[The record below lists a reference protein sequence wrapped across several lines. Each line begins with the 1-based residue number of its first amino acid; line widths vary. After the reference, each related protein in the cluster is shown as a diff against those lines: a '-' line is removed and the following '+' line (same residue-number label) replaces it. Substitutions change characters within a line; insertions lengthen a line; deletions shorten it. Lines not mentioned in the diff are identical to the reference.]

1 MRVGEQNMMNFN
13 TTELTLDQLLP
24 IFDGITDAV
33 FIDDDSGICQWCNDA
48 CEEVYGIEMDDIVG
62 RSVDELEKAGIFT
75 PSVTRRV
82 LDEKR
87 EITIIHENR
96 FGRRLLTTGTPIFI
110 PMTSGGWVAAGEGR
124 YTRRIA
130 FVVTTSRDITQIS
143 DATGKRAKASNAGLF
158 GLELLPQGGLSEK
171 DIYGQDKLQDAKDSE
186 DSRGSTVRIVSR
198 SEVMKNVITL
208 TKRLASVNTTVLIT
222 GESGVG
228 KGLIARTLH
237 EEGNRWQKPFVT
249 VNCGA
254 IPENLIESE
263 LFGYVAG
270 AFTGSRSGGKKGL
283 FEAAQ
288 DGTIFLDE
296 ISELPLNLQVKL
308 LQVIQERQIT
318 PVGGTKQIPIDVRI
332 ISATNRDLESLVKE
346 GRFREDLYYRLNVV
360 PINVPPLRERP
371 DDILPLIQRNL
382 VRCNRE
388 LGERKTI
395 NAGALAVLLKY
406 PWPGNIRE
414 LQNIIERLVITT
426 SHNVITEDDIF
437 IFIKQAADENPTVYE
452 EMSLTAA
459 LEKAEKEILSQA
471 VDNYGSTRAIARVLK
486 VSQPTIVRKLNKYGL
501 TTDNS

>member
-1 MRVGEQNMMNFN
+1 MMNFN
-13 TTELTLDQLLP
+13 TTNLTLDQLLP

-33 FIDDDSGICQWCNDA
+33 FIDDAEGICQWCNDA
-48 CEEVYGIEMDDIVG
+48 CEEIYDIEMDDIVG

-87 EITIIHENR
+87 EVTIIHENR

-124 YTRRIA
+124 YTRTIA

-143 DATGKRAKASNAGLF
+143 DATGMRADARAF
-158 GLELLPQGGLSEK
+158 GPELLPPGGLSEK
-171 DIYGQDKLQDAKDSE
+171 DIYGQDKLQEAEEAAGARSDTA
-186 DSRGSTVRIVSR
+186 RIVSR
-198 SEVMKNVITL
+198 SEVMKNVVTL
-208 TKRLASVNTTVLIT
+208 AKRLASVNTTVLIT

-228 KGLIARTLH
+228 KGLIAKTLH

-346 GRFREDLYYRLNVV
+346 GKFREDLYYRLNVV

-371 DDILPLIQRNL
+371 NDILPLIQRNL

-395 NAGALAVLLKY
+395 SAGALAILLKY

-426 SHNVITEDDIF
+426 QHSVITEDDIF

-501 TTDNS
+501 TTDN